1 MEGIKLVRM
10 ELRFVRSDITIP
22 LRVTNKFNT
31 VISWHQLSRMHTSQ
45 DGVWVSE
52 NGMQEEHERSMYIQ
66 AKQNMSIFIPVDG
79 KTTAEPC
86 NNAE

>member
-1 MEGIKLVRM
+1 
-10 ELRFVRSDITIP
+10 
-22 LRVTNKFNT
+22 
-31 VISWHQLSRMHTSQ
+31 MHTSQ